1 VNDESDSRFPTID
14 RPAESPS
21 GLNRAEASVPAPLVR
36 DLVRDEVV
44 LSSRTWVVKVGTS
57 VLTGPDGTLDPARI
71 DHLAEQISTVMDR
84 GRKVALVSSGAV
96 GAGMGQLGWKR
107 RPDNLPQLQ
116 AAAAV
121 GQAYLIRAY
130 DQGLRRHRRH
140 AAQLLLTHED
150 FDSRPRYLNMRNTLH
165 ALFEYDAVPIIN
177 ENDTISIDEIKFG
190 DNDRLAAMVTNLLQA
205 SLLVILSV
213 VDGLYR
219 TDPTVATDA
228 EVVGLVPQID
238 EQVLLL
244 AGAGRSSMGTGGM
257 QSKLAAA
264 RLVTQAGGSVII
276 ASGTQPEPLTRILAG
291 ERIGTLFLAHGAS
304 HRARKR
310 WIGLTARPRG
320 HYTVDAGARA
330 ALESGSK
337 SLLAI
342 GILEV
347 VGEFEKGDVVGI
359 RDLTGQEFARGLTN
373 YATRDALR
381 IRGQHTHK
389 ARQTLGSTLYDEVVH
404 RDNLVLIV

>member
-1 VNDESDSRFPTID
+1 LTANSEPRLAASGSPAP
-14 RPAESPS
+14 RPEGRP
-21 GLNRAEASVPAPLVR
+21 VPAPAR
-36 DLVRDEVV
+36 DLVRDDVV
-44 LSSRTWVVKVGTS
+44 LSAHTWVVKVGTS
-57 VLTGPDGTLDPARI
+57 VLTGEDGTLDPARV
-71 DHLAEQISTVMDR
+71 DHLAEQISAVIDR
-84 GRKVALVSSGAV
+84 GHKLALVSSGAV

-130 DQGLRRHRRH
+130 DEGLRRHRRH

-165 ALFEYDAVPIIN
+165 ALFECDAVPIIN
-177 ENDTISIDEIKFG
+177 ENDTISVDEIRFG

-205 SLLVILSV
+205 PLLVILSV

-219 TDPTVATDA
+219 A
-228 EVVGLVPQID
+228 EPGSGEQPEIVPLVRQID
-238 EQVLLL
+238 DEVLSL
-244 AGAGRSSMGTGGM
+244 AGAGTSSLGTGGM
-257 QSKLAAA
+257 RSKLAAA
-264 RLVTQAGGSVII
+264 RQVTQAGGSVII
-276 ASGTQPEPLTRILAG
+276 ASGTRPEPLTRILAG
-291 ERIGTLFLAHGAS
+291 ETAGTLFLAHGAS
-304 HRARKR
+304 HPARKR

-320 HYTVDAGARA
+320 HLVVDVGARR

-342 GILEV
+342 GVIEV
-347 VGEFEKGDVVGI
+347 SGEFEKGDVVGI
-359 RDLTGQEFARGLTN
+359 RDAAGNEFARGLTN
-373 YATRDALR
+373 YATADAQL
-381 IRGQHTHK
+381 IRGLHTQE
-389 ARQTLGSTLYDEVVH
+389 ARRALGSALYDEIVH

>member
-1 VNDESDSRFPTID
+1 MTPNRHPQLDPTVAAD
-14 RPAESPS
+14 PLLPETAPA
-21 GLNRAEASVPAPLVR
+21 R
-36 DLVRDEVV
+36 DLVRDDVV
-44 LSSRTWVVKVGTS
+44 LSAQTWIVKVGTS
-57 VLTGPDGTLDPARI
+57 VLTGADGALDLARV
-71 DHLAEQISTVMDR
+71 DHLAEQISRIMDS
-84 GRKVALVSSGAV
+84 GRKVALISSGAV

-107 RPDNLPQLQ
+107 RPDNLRQLQ

-130 DQGLRRHRRH
+130 DEGLRRHRRH

-150 FDSRPRYLNMRNTLH
+150 FDSRPRYLNMRNTLN
-165 ALFEYDAVPIIN
+165 ALFECDAVPNIT
-177 ENDTISIDEIKFG
+177 ENDTISVDEIKFG

-205 SLLVILSV
+205 PLLIILSV

-219 TDPTVATDA
+219 SEPGGSKEPELVP
-228 EVVGLVPQID
+228 LVPQID
-238 EQVLLL
+238 DQVLGL
-244 AGAGRSSMGTGGM
+244 AGAGKSTLGTGGM

-276 ASGTQPEPLTRILAG
+276 ASGTKPEPLSRILAG
-291 ERIGTLFLAHGAS
+291 LPAGTLFLAHGAT

-320 HYTVDAGARA
+320 HYVVDAGARL

-342 GILEV
+342 GIVEV

-359 RDLTGQEFARGLTN
+359 RDAAGQEFARGLTN
-373 YATRDALR
+373 YTTADALR
-381 IRGQHTHK
+381 IRGLRTPE
-389 ARQTLGSTLYDEVVH
+389 ARQTLGAAVYDEVVH

>member
-1 VNDESDSRFPTID
+1 MKVPT
-14 RPAESPS
+14 
-21 GLNRAEASVPAPLVR
+21 PLVR

-44 LSSRTWVVKVGTS
+44 LSARTWVVKVGTS

-84 GRKVALVSSGAV
+84 GCKVALVSSGAV
-96 GAGMGQLGWKR
+96 GAGMGQLGWKC

-130 DQGLRRHRRH
+130 DDGLRRHRRH

-165 ALFEYDAVPIIN
+165 ALFEADAVPIIN
-177 ENDTISIDEIKFG
+177 ENDTISVDEIKFG

-205 SLLVILSV
+205 PLLVILSV

-219 TDPTVATDA
+219 TDPTATTDP
-228 EVVGLVPQID
+228 EVLRLVPQID
-238 EQVLLL
+238 DQVLSL
-244 AGAGRSSMGTGGM
+244 ARAGRSSLGTGGM

-276 ASGTQPEPLTRILAG
+276 ASGTKPEPLTRILAG
-291 ERIGTLFLAHGAS
+291 EPVGTLFLAHGAS

-320 HYTVDAGARA
+320 HYTVDDGARA

-342 GILEV
+342 GIVEI

-359 RDLTGQEFARGLTN
+359 RDAAGQEFARGLTN
-373 YATRDALR
+373 YATQDALR
-381 IRGQHTHK
+381 IRGLHTHE
-389 ARQTLGSTLYDEVVH
+389 ARQTLGSSLYDEVVH

>member
-1 VNDESDSRFPTID
+1 
-14 RPAESPS
+14 
-21 GLNRAEASVPAPLVR
+21 
-36 DLVRDEVV
+36 
-44 LSSRTWVVKVGTS
+44 
-57 VLTGPDGTLDPARI
+57 
-71 DHLAEQISTVMDR
+71 MDR

-107 RPDNLPQLQ
+107 RPDNLRQLQ

-130 DQGLRRHRRH
+130 DEGLRRHRRH

-165 ALFEYDAVPIIN
+165 ALFECDAVPIIN
-177 ENDTISIDEIKFG
+177 ENDTISVDEIKFG

-205 SLLVILSV
+205 PLLVILSV

-219 TDPTVATDA
+219 GEPGSPTAPDLVS
-228 EVVGLVPQID
+228 LVPQID
-238 EQVLLL
+238 DEVLGL
-244 AGAGRSSMGTGGM
+244 AGMGKTSLGTGGM
-257 QSKLAAA
+257 QSKLEAA

-276 ASGTQPEPLTRILAG
+276 ASGTKPDPLTRILAG
-291 ERIGTLFLAHGAS
+291 EPAGTLFLAHGAT

-320 HYTVDAGARA
+320 HYVVDAGARV

-347 VGEFEKGDVVGI
+347 VGEFDKGDVVGI
-359 RDLTGQEFARGLTN
+359 RDASGQEFARGLTN
-373 YATRDALR
+373 FTTTDAHR
-381 IRGQHTHK
+381 IRGQRTHE
-389 ARQTLGSTLYDEVVH
+389 ARQTLGATLYDEVVH

>member
-1 VNDESDSRFPTID
+1 M
-14 RPAESPS
+14 
-21 GLNRAEASVPAPLVR
+21 
-36 DLVRDEVV
+36 RDEVV
-44 LSSRTWVVKVGTS
+44 LSARTWVVKVGTS

-130 DQGLRRHRRH
+130 DEGLRRHRRH

-165 ALFEYDAVPIIN
+165 ALFECDAVPIIN
-177 ENDTISIDEIKFG
+177 ENDTISVDEIKFG

-205 SLLVILSV
+205 PLLGDPERGRRTLS
-213 VDGLYR
+213 R
-219 TDPTVATDA
+219 PSRAA
-228 EVVGLVPQID
+228 RPRPSWSRWCR
-238 EQVLLL
+238 
-244 AGAGRSSMGTGGM
+244 RSTTRCSAWPARARARSGTGGM
-257 QSKLAAA
+257 RSKLAAA

-276 ASGTQPEPLTRILAG
+276 ASGTKARALDPHPGRRAGGHLVPGTRGDPPRAQALDRPDRAAARPLSSSTPV
-291 ERIGTLFLAHGAS
+291 
-304 HRARKR
+304 RARHSNR
-310 WIGLTARPRG
+310 AR
-320 HYTVDAGARA
+320 
-330 ALESGSK
+330 S

-342 GILEV
+342 GIVEV
-347 VGEFEKGDVVGI
+347 VGEFDKGDVVGI
-359 RDLTGQEFARGLTN
+359 RDPSGHEFARGLTN
-373 YATRDALR
+373 YATADAQR
-381 IRGQHTHK
+381 IRGLRTHE
-389 ARQTLGSTLYDEVVH
+389 ARQALGATLYDEVIH